1 MRVRRPVVSGIF
13 YPSGRDELVES
24 IRECFSHGPNVSVE
38 PKSSDERKGTREGRV
53 TAVVSPH
60 AAYMYSGSVAAYSYY
75 HAYKHAEPDTII
87 MVGPNHYG
95 LGSGIASMKDYYWE
109 TPLGMVR
116 VDDATVD
123 GIVRY
128 SGIVDIDSYAHSRDH
143 CLEVQL
149 PMLQYIYDYEF
160 TIVPIVIWIQDK
172 STAVELGRAIA
183 EVSKDIIR
191 EGKEVL
197 LIASSD
203 LTHYEPHEQAV
214 RKDSELIDAMKDL
227 DINRYYTVLERLNI
241 SACGYGAIASIM
253 EACRSLGFSKG
264 ILLKYA
270 TSGDITEDRSSVV
283 GYPSVAFI

>member
-1 MRVRRPVVSGIF
+1 MRVRRPAVSGIF
-13 YPSGRDELVES
+13 YPSGKDELVES
-24 IRECFSHGPNVSVE
+24 IRECFSNGPRVSVE
-38 PKSSDERKGTREGRV
+38 PKSSDERKNNKGRV

-60 AAYMYSGSVAAYSYY
+60 AAYMYSGNVAAYSYY
-75 HAYKHAEPDTII
+75 HAYKHVEPDTII

-95 LGSGIASMKDYYWE
+95 LGSGIASMKDCYWE

-116 VDDATVD
+116 VDDGTVD

-128 SGIVDIDSYAHSRDH
+128 SGLVDIDDYAHSRDH

-160 TIVPIVIWIQDK
+160 TIVPIVIWMQDK
-172 STAVELGRAIA
+172 GTAVELGRAIA
-183 EVSKDIIR
+183 EVSKDIIG
-191 EGKEVL
+191 EGKDVL

-214 RKDSELIDAMKDL
+214 RKDSELIDTMKDL
-227 DINRYYTVLERLNI
+227 DINRYYAVLERLNI
-241 SACGYGAIASIM
+241 SACGYGAIASII
-253 EACRSLGFSKG
+253 EACRSLGLSKG